1 MGVHSKLINKSVRQ
15 TVDLRALTKTPPP
28 SASAA
33 EKAEALEE
41 NMILV
46 VESARAIGCSV
57 TENMEVE
64 LARGDHSAIDRLVL
78 ELIKVSLVGGCGLTS
93 GHAHFSRS
101 LVLFTCREWK
111 TSHLLPSTI

>member
-1 MGVHSKLINKSVRQ
+1 
-15 TVDLRALTKTPPP
+15 
-28 SASAA
+28 
-33 EKAEALEE
+33 
-41 NMILV
+41 MILV

-93 GHAHFSRS
+93 GHAHFFSVVSCRS
-101 LVLFTCREWK
+101 HAGNGRRAVFFLRRFERSDE
-111 TSHLLPSTI
+111 